1 MSENNI
7 VNRFLASLSDNKK
20 SSSNTLA
27 AYRRDLD
34 CYFEYLKFS
43 GLDYSC
49 VSQQQILSY
58 KQYLIDSGKSVST
71 VSRCMSSLRSF
82 YKFLVCESLCDSNP
96 TSKVKNDKAE
106 KKYFE
111 VLTEGEIDALLAVPD
126 ADSYKG
132 RRDKA
137 MLELMYATG
146 LKVSELMSLNVS
158 DVNIKMGCI
167 KCSSSADGG
176 KSRMILLYPK
186 AVRAIDDY
194 ISKSRMYFVADEG
207 ENALFVNTNGERMTR
222 QGLWK
227 IIKIYAEK
235 AGIKKSITPHTLRHS
250 FATHLLENGADIR
263 DVKDILGHS
272 DISSTAVYSDYLKSR
287 VNSSYLRFNHRS
299 R

>member
-1 MSENNI
+1 
-7 VNRFLASLSDNKK
+7 
-20 SSSNTLA
+20 
-27 AYRRDLD
+27 
-34 CYFEYLKFS
+34 
-43 GLDYSC
+43 
-49 VSQQQILSY
+49 
-58 KQYLIDSGKSVST
+58 
-71 VSRCMSSLRSF
+71 
-82 YKFLVCESLCDSNP
+82 
-96 TSKVKNDKAE
+96 
-106 KKYFE
+106 
-111 VLTEGEIDALLAVPD
+111 
-126 ADSYKG
+126 
-132 RRDKA
+132 
-137 MLELMYATG
+137 
-146 LKVSELMSLNVS
+146 
-158 DVNIKMGCI
+158 
-167 KCSSSADGG
+167 
-176 KSRMILLYPK
+176 MILLYPK